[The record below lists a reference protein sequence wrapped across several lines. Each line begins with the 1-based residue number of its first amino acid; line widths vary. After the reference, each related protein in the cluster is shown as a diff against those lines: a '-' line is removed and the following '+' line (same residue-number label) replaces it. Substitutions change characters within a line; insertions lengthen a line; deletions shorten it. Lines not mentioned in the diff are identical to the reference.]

1 MQYEKERRRG
11 RGIRSER
18 LVRGEKQG
26 AREGGRKEG
35 RREYSSVQKNHLNAE
50 EGNHDG

>member
-35 RREYSSVQKNHLNAE
+35 ESTVLCRKIT
-50 EGNHDG
+50 

>member
-1 MQYEKERRRG
+1 MQYEKERRRE

-26 AREGGRKEG
+26 AREEGRKE
-35 RREYSSVQKNHLNAE
+35 RV
-50 EGNHDG
+50 

>member
-35 RREYSSVQKNHLNAE
+35 RKERVQFCAE
-50 EGNHDG
+50 KSPKCIGRKS